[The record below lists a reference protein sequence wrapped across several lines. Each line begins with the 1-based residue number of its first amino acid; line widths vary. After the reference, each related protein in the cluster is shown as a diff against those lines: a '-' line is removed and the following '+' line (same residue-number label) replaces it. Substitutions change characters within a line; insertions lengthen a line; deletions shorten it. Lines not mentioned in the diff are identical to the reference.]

1 MNTPTQPVVL
11 GLRPRIAVV
20 WSPDRHVPMNVVAK
34 MITAVSPGW
43 LEVPGVSC
51 SRCLWPVCMPRT
63 AHHEAHLALLESLI
77 NVS

>member
-1 MNTPTQPVVL
+1 
-11 GLRPRIAVV
+11 
-20 WSPDRHVPMNVVAK
+20 MNVVAK

-51 SRCLWPVCMPRT
+51 SCVWHVCGMPRT